1 MAWRHRVP
9 DKIERMDSGL
19 MPPEG
24 HTQSSVLSPQSS
36 VLPYDTSGLK
46 VLFAALLVLL
56 ALSGGTAP
64 AQPAAASGAVGL
76 VIRHSNGRLVYALV
90 PLTGAGM
97 TGAEALQKS
106 GLTLNVSVG
115 GSFGVAVC
123 TIDGEGCES
132 PKEDCFCKS
141 YGDPSLYW
149 HYYLRNPDG
158 SWRQSNLGAGN
169 RILHDGDVDG
179 WSWTG
184 GDSNLPP
191 VTLAQIAAAVQ
202 LPNATPTPAL
212 TPTTTTTP
220 EATAPAPTAVASVS
234 TAPPEIQPRAAVI
247 APNGSATPLAP
258 VAKPS
263 GPPRGKVIGGFAAV
277 AAVMLAL
284 LALAPL
290 GARRA
295 RRRRDTAAR

>member
-1 MAWRHRVP
+1 MGRTA
-9 DKIERMDSGL
+9 
-19 MPPEG
+19 
-24 HTQSSVLSPQSS
+24 
-36 VLPYDTSGLK
+36 DTSGIK

-64 AQPAAASGAVGL
+64 AQPARAAGVVGI
-76 VIRHSNGRLVYALV
+76 VVRHSNGRLVYALV
-90 PLTGAGM
+90 PLAGDGM

-106 GLTLNVSVG
+106 GLTLNISVG

-132 PKEDCFCKS
+132 PREDCFCKS
-141 YGDPSLYW
+141 YGDPALYW
-149 HYYLRNPDG
+149 HYYQRDPDG
-158 SWRQSNLGAGN
+158 SWRTAGIGAGN

-202 LPNATPTPAL
+202 SANATPTPAPA
-212 TPTTTTTP
+212 PTAIN
-220 EATAPAPTAVASVS
+220 ATASVPTAVASIPTV
-234 TAPPEIQPRAAVI
+234 TTMAAAQPRAAII

-258 VAKPS
+258 AAQPS
-263 GPPRGKVIGGFAAV
+263 SPARGRAIGGFVAV
-277 AAVMLAL
+277 VAVMLAL
-284 LALAPL
+284 LALVPL
-290 GARRA
+290 GARR
-295 RRRRDTAAR
+295 RRNRGLRVPSGRHED

>member
-9 DKIERMDSGL
+9 DKMER
-19 MPPEG
+19 
-24 HTQSSVLSPQSS
+24 TASVLSSCRDTQSS
-36 VLPYDTSGLK
+36 VLPYDTSGIK
-46 VLFAALLVLL
+46 VLFAAILVLL
-56 ALSGGTAP
+56 ALSGGTGA
-64 AQPAAASGAVGL
+64 AQPARAAGVAGIV
-76 VIRHSNGRLVYALV
+76 VRHSNGRLVYALV
-90 PLTGAGM
+90 PLTGDGM

-106 GLTLNVSVG
+106 GLSLNVSVG

-141 YGDPSLYW
+141 YGDPALYW
-149 HYYLRNPDG
+149 HYYQRNPDG
-158 SWRQSNLGAGN
+158 SWRTSALGAGN

-202 LPNATPTPAL
+202 SPNATPTPAPA
-212 TPTTTTTP
+212 PT
-220 EATAPAPTAVASVS
+220 AIDSTAPAPTAVASIP
-234 TAPPEIQPRAAVI
+234 TIAAAAQPRAAII

-258 VAKPS
+258 AAKPS
-263 GPPRGKVIGGFAAV
+263 SPARGRAIGGFVAV
-277 AAVMLAL
+277 AAVMLIL
-284 LALAPL
+284 LALVPL
-290 GARRA
+290 GARR
-295 RRRRDTAAR
+295 RRNRGLRVRAPSGKHGRHED